1 MALKKTYAIGAY
13 GQQVVVADAYI
24 KVATLTGSKDSIRA
38 VVEVYVSKDGEFISK
53 HDFVFTPELNGNN
66 FIAQAYDH
74 AKKQPQFENA
84 QNC

>member
-1 MALKKTYAIGAY
+1 MALKKTYTIGVY
-13 GQQVVVADAYI
+13 GQQVVVPDAYI
-24 KVATLTGSKDSIRA
+24 KVSTLSGSKESIRA
-38 VVEVYVSKDGEFISK
+38 VVEVRASKDGEFLSK